1 MKTFILAVLAYAC
14 LFSGAQATKCLVYGD
29 IAHANGGDSAFWN
42 AFPSIQSQ
50 FNLMSCRRALGQP
63 QDHVPAIQYC
73 EYQTWF
79 GIFSFF
85 MGVLILHSFPQTT
98 CGPAFTSSAPT
109 RMRPENWLMSSAPL
123 DSQPQSTSMTTSA
136 RKTKYCWKEGNG
148 KLRKTLFY
156 WTNEIHSKMAG
167 KKLEHGFAFY

>member
-73 EYQTWF
+73 EYQT
-79 GIFSFF
+79 
-85 MGVLILHSFPQTT
+85 
-98 CGPAFTSSAPT
+98 
-109 RMRPENWLMSSAPL
+109 
-123 DSQPQSTSMTTSA
+123 
-136 RKTKYCWKEGNG
+136 
-148 KLRKTLFY
+148 
-156 WTNEIHSKMAG
+156 
-167 KKLEHGFAFY
+167 

>member
-1 MKTFILAVLAYAC
+1 MRLDKNYLVKKGPYHIKSAGNLWLSIIPKPAVLQKKTTLKGKESKEIKEIQKKNIYFFKVKMKAFIFAVLAFAC

-73 EYQTWF
+73 EYRTWF
-79 GIFSFF
+79 GFSSFF
-85 MGVLILHSFPQTT
+85 LWEF
-98 CGPAFTSSAPT
+98 
-109 RMRPENWLMSSAPL
+109 
-123 DSQPQSTSMTTSA
+123 
-136 RKTKYCWKEGNG
+136 
-148 KLRKTLFY
+148 
-156 WTNEIHSKMAG
+156 
-167 KKLEHGFAFY
+167 